1 MYILISTQ
9 LINLVS
15 RRKELF
21 LLIVIKF
28 LEEMD
33 LTNIFMK

>member
-21 LLIVIKF
+21 LLIVFKF